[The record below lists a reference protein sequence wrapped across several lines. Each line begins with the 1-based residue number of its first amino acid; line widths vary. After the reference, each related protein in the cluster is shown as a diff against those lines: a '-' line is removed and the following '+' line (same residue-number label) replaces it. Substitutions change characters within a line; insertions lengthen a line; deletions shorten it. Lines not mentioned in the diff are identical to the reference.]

1 MPEKADAVYW
11 DNIIIPSRFFTQSKQ
26 ITGQQIKHFAAM
38 FDPQPYHLDRDA
50 AKASLFG
57 GLCASGWHMCAIM
70 MRLLSDSMDKDN
82 IQFLGNDEIPRLK
95 WLFPVF
101 EDDQVQADI
110 TFVQKSPPAAATDF
124 GTVDAEIQ
132 VKNQN
137 DKLVMALTATL
148 MVKTRPTHGA

>member
-1 MPEKADAVYW
+1 MLGKPDAVYW
-11 DNIIIPSRFFTQSKQ
+11 DNIVIPSRFLTQPKQ

-70 MRLLSDSMDKDN
+70 MRLLSDSMDEDN

-101 EDDQVQADI
+101 EDDKVQADI
-110 TFVQKSPPAAATDF
+110 TFIEKCPPAESTDF
-124 GTVDAEIQ
+124 GTVDADIQ

-137 DKLVMALTATL
+137 DKLVMALTASL
-148 MVKTRPTHGA
+148 MIKTGPNHGI

>member
-1 MPEKADAVYW
+1 MLEKTDAVYW
-11 DNIIIPSRFFTQSKQ
+11 DNIVIPSQFLTQPKQ
-26 ITGQQIKHFAAM
+26 VTGQQIKQFAAK

-70 MRLLSDSMDKDN
+70 MWLLSDSMEQEN
-82 IQFLGNDEIPRLK
+82 IQFPENDEIPRLK

-110 TFVQKSPPAAATDF
+110 TFIEKSPPAEATDF
-124 GTVDAEIQ
+124 GTVDADIQ

-148 MVKTRPTHGA
+148 MIKTGLAHGA

>member
-1 MPEKADAVYW
+1 MLEKTDAVYW
-11 DNIIIPSRFFTQSKQ
+11 NNIVIPSQYMTQPKQ
-26 ITGQQIKHFAAM
+26 VTGQQIKQFAAK

-70 MRLLSDSMDKDN
+70 MRLLSDSMEQEN
-82 IQFLGNDEIPRLK
+82 IQFLGNHEIPRLK

-110 TFVQKSPPAAATDF
+110 TFIEKSPPAEATDF
-124 GTVDAEIQ
+124 GTVVADIQ

-148 MVKTRPTHGA
+148 MIKIGPAHGA

>member
-1 MPEKADAVYW
+1 MLGKPDAVYW
-11 DNIIIPSRFFTQSKQ
+11 DNIVIPSRFLTPPKQ

-101 EDDQVQADI
+101 EDDKVQADI
-110 TFVQKSPPAAATDF
+110 TFIEKCPPAESTDF
-124 GTVDAEIQ
+124 GTVDADIQ

-148 MVKTRPTHGA
+148 MIKTGPNHGI